1 MLAGSLP
8 FQRLKLI
15 ARRHPEIRES
25 GCLVEIQQLP
35 ARNLLKIARQAAR
48 PNALIDE
55 FGISASK
62 RLNHLKR
69 VYPLDG

>member
-1 MLAGSLP
+1 
-8 FQRLKLI
+8 
-15 ARRHPEIRES
+15 
-25 GCLVEIQQLP
+25 
-35 ARNLLKIARQAAR
+35 
-48 PNALIDE
+48 LIDE